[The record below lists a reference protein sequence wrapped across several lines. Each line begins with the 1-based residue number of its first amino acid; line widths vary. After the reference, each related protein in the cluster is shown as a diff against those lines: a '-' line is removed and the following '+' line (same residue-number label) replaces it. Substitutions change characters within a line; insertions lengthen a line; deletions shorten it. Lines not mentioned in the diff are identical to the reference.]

1 MRFVLFLTMN
11 IENNPPADGGGHIIL
26 GDAEEGPH
34 LVPPDVHQVQ
44 CLPLPLPNSCVRKY

>member
-1 MRFVLFLTMN
+1 MRFVLILTMN
-11 IENNPPADGGGHIIL
+11 IEDNPPADGGGHIIL

-34 LVPPDVHQVQ
+34 LVPPDVHQVH